1 MFHSVGN
8 PPCALLST
16 CGSALRPKPSRT
28 KSVSLRLSPQPAAGR
43 LLRRIATRAYR
54 EPRDAIGDPASPPL
68 KDPARR
74 KFDVVA
80 AWSVDRL
87 GRSLADVATFM
98 VDLKGYGVGLY
109 LHAQAVDTTTPGG
122 KALLQMAGVFAEFER
137 EMIRKR
143 VLAGQARAR
152 ASGVRFGRPTIPADK
167 AAAIVADLK
176 TGVGV
181 VKLAKL
187 HSVGVGTVQ
196 KLKAKLAA

>member
-1 MFHSVGN
+1 
-8 PPCALLST
+8 
-16 CGSALRPKPSRT
+16 
-28 KSVSLRLSPQPAAGR
+28 
-43 LLRRIATRAYR
+43 
-54 EPRDAIGDPASPPL
+54 
-68 KDPARR
+68 
-74 KFDVVA
+74 
-80 AWSVDRL
+80 
-87 GRSLADVATFM
+87 M

-137 EMIRKR
+137 EMIRER

-176 TGVGV
+176 AGVGV

-187 HSVGVGTVQ
+187 HGVGVGTVQ
-196 KLKAKLAA
+196 KLKVLSPRKKRRVHPCPPPNPPTAGMLEPLHRGITAACTGSQAVRTAISMRSALVYFAAQDIDSAA